1 MSNSNKHYKSFL
13 FYAFLNLI
21 LLDFGNQLR
30 NLSFKIENYSNP
42 IFSICHMKNTG
53 SAFSMLQNYT
63 LALAVL
69 GLIAIVYI
77 GYYIFRNMSFQKKLP
92 LLILT
97 LFSSGTLGNMLE
109 RLNNGYVVDYI
120 KLNFVDFAIFNAFD
134 IMICASI
141 LAYIIYL
148 LKAERENNGKA

>member
-1 MSNSNKHYKSFL
+1 MPNSSRYYKSFL
-13 FYAFLNLI
+13 FYVFLNLI

-53 SAFSMLQNYT
+53 SAFSTFENYT
-63 LALAVL
+63 FALAVL
-69 GLIAIVYI
+69 GILAIIYI
-77 GYYIFRNMSFQKKLP
+77 GYYIFRNISFQKKLP

-109 RLNNGYVVDYI
+109 RITKGYVVDYI

-134 IMICASI
+134 IMICTAI
-141 LAYIIYL
+141 FIYIVYL
-148 LKAERENNGKA
+148 FKAERENNGKA